1 MREGAEGVVRMIPR
15 FGTVK
20 RRNFV
25 LLIKIEGKKDEEGKD
40 NFVLGHPGLMLI
52 PTWRDYQ
59 G

>member
-1 MREGAEGVVRMIPR
+1 MIPR